1 MMNKHNGSGPKREVI
16 DINSQTVLV
25 YPNLLVSK
33 RSSIRYCGG
42 KYALVYHVREWPQDN
57 GVQRKSTVSL
67 RGHRK
72 PSNEWCME
80 VMAGQS
86 IAG

>member
-16 DINSQTVLV
+16 DINSQTVPV

-33 RSSIRYCGG
+33 RSSIRPCG